1 MTMVVGAVFAM
12 RSGVSH
18 TAVALESSLP
28 LFNLLPRDA
37 MHHELSDILAWE
49 WETVYDY

>member
-1 MTMVVGAVFAM
+1 MTNMTMVVGAVFAM
-12 RSGVSH
+12 RFGVSH
-18 TAVALESSLP
+18 AAVALESSLP

-37 MHHELSDILAWE
+37 ILSDILAWG